1 MTLLPHKLFRSD
13 TSLPLYAML
22 LNFKKEKSEE
32 EPVGAASKAEIVAA
46 LELLRYDDPKA
57 LERRTREMTIKQ
69 LATILRMQAEEGDD
83 LTMLNSLESLVLA
96 GEIPDREFIERMRN
110 LFPQA
115 MDTLDIS
122 MRMKIAALEM

>member
-1 MTLLPHKLFRSD
+1 M
-13 TSLPLYAML
+13 PLHAML
-22 LNFKKEKSEE
+22 LNFGKKQREAEDATPPSNM
-32 EPVGAASKAEIVAA
+32 EIVAA

-69 LATILRMQAEEGDD
+69 LATLLRMQAEEGDD

-96 GEIPDREFIERMRN
+96 GEIPDREFIERMHN
-110 LFPQA
+110 LFPHA

-122 MRMKIAALEM
+122 MRMKIAALGM